1 MELNTLDFLPSSNF
15 NLPGSSPKLGG
26 SGAKGQLRMEGPEER
41 SGLWSSSLRETVR
54 ETRIEDIVGFYRQ
67 VKISKIQG
75 MGLQTDEQLL
85 YCIKRK
91 YECTE

>member
-1 MELNTLDFLPSSNF
+1 MENKNQSK
-15 NLPGSSPKLGG
+15 NLI
-26 SGAKGQLRMEGPEER
+26 
-41 SGLWSSSLRETVR
+41 LREGLRTR
-54 ETRIEDIVGFYRQ
+54 ETRIEDIVGFYRR